1 MGCECFFFLACLE
14 PHPKK
19 KKKKN
24 KKKENTLH
32 ILGLEE
38 NYSFGS
44 ERTRVDGSVLHLN
57 ESLCKTT
64 LLQDFLC
71 L

>member
-1 MGCECFFFLACLE
+1 MGCESFFCLACLE

-19 KKKKN
+19 KQ
-24 KKKENTLH
+24 NTLH

-38 NYSFGS
+38 NYSFDS
-44 ERTRVDGSVLHLN
+44 ERTRGHGSVLHLN

-71 L
+71 M

>member
-14 PHPKK
+14 PQPKK
-19 KKKKN
+19 KKQ
-24 KKKENTLH
+24 KKENTLH

-71 L
+71 M